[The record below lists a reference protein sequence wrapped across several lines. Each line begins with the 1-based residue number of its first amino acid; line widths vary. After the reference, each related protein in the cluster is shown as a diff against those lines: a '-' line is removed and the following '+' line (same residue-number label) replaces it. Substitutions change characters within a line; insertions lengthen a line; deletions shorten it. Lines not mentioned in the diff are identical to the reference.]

1 MVTLNDDRSAAL
13 LIRVWVEGGTDDFRG
28 RVSSI
33 DTSGGAEGTSEVT
46 FAVASSTSD
55 VLDAVRRWLENFT
68 HPAADRID
76 TDQTPPG
83 TSGA

>member
-13 LIRVWVEGGTDDFRG
+13 LIRVWVEEGVDGFRG

-33 DTSGGAEGTSEVT
+33 DTSGGAEGSGEVT

-55 VLDAVRRWLENFT
+55 VLDAVRRWLDDFT
-68 HPAADRID
+68 RPGANPID
-76 TDQTPPG
+76 TH
-83 TSGA
+83 